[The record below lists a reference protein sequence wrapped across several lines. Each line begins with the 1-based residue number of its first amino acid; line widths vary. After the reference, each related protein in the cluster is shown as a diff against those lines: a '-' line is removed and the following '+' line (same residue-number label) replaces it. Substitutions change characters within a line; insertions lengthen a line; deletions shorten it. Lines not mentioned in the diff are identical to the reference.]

1 MIRFAGLV
9 SSQFE
14 RVLRALGLLL
24 VLAGIAMAVQAQPKD
39 ARSAA
44 RFDHSKTGYTLTGQH
59 IQTRCDSCHVQGL
72 FKGTPKD
79 CASCHTSGGRIQ
91 APGKPLTHV
100 QTSAACDSCHKTT
113 AWAPARFDH
122 VSVSGGT
129 CKTCHATNAMGAPA
143 KSAGHVE
150 TSASCDTC
158 HTSMSSW
165 VKISNFDHKGVVKGT
180 CESCHNGSK
189 ARGKS
194 PTHLPTNGAACDA
207 CHSTASFSAV
217 TAFSHAGITGNCASC
232 HDGKSRSKAAPTGG
246 TLGAIHAGATVC
258 ESCHTSTTTFK
269 QVTFKG
275 QPAGHASFN
284 GTTCTTCHFNGSTA
298 INTNVPMPS
307 LHPKVSSGTDC
318 SSCHTKTAW
327 KPATGNAMPADAV
340 HTNSNTANCTTCHA
354 TGFDRVAALKAFPHS
369 AIKGGVSCVACHD
382 GKSAG
387 VVSRPTGGSIG
398 AVHAQTTADCASCH
412 VNTSFRPARF
422 AGTPSHAGFTGASCT
437 TCHFNGSTAINTN
450 APMPSSHP
458 KVSNS
463 SDCSSCHSKT
473 AWKPTTGNGMP
484 ADAVHNNSNT
494 ADCTVCHANGYDRT
508 AALKAFQHS
517 LIKPGASCVSCHGGS
532 VSGVVSR
539 PVGGASGAAHAQT
552 TADCASCHVNTAF
565 KPAKFSGTPAHTGF
579 TGASCAFC
587 HFDGTAAKNT
597 NAPMPASHPK
607 VSGSSDCSSCHTKTA
622 WKPATA
628 GAMPADVVHNNST
641 TTNCATCH
649 SNGYDRSA
657 SLRTFQHSLVK
668 AGVSCATCHSGSVT
682 GVLGKPTSGILGG
695 IHTAATG
702 DCASCHV
709 VGASFVPA
717 RFAAGSIPA
726 GHAGFAAGSC
736 ATCHVNGTAAKNTN
750 APLSTG
756 HPAVSASTDCSSCH
770 TKTAWKPATAGAM
783 PADVVHN
790 NSTTTNCATCHS
802 NGYDRSASLRTFQH
816 SLVKAGVSCATCH
829 SGSVTG
835 VLGKPTSGILGG
847 IHTAATGDCASCHVV
862 GASFVPARFAA
873 GSIPAGHAGF
883 AAGSCATCHVNG
895 TAAKNTNAP
904 LSTGHPAV
912 SASTDCSS
920 CHTKTAWK
928 PATAGA
934 MPADVVHN
942 NSTTTNC
949 ATCHS
954 NGYDRSASLRT
965 FQHSLVKAGVS
976 CATCHSG
983 SVTGV
988 LGKPTSGILGGIHT
1002 AATGDCASCHV
1013 VGASFVPARFAAGS
1027 IPAGH
1032 AGFAA
1037 GSCATCHVNG
1047 TAAKNTNAPL
1057 STGHPAV
1064 SASTDCSS
1072 CHTKTAWKPATAGA
1086 MPADVV
1092 HNNSTTTNC
1101 ATCHSNGYDRSA
1113 SLRTFQ
1119 HSLVKAGVSCATC
1132 HSGSVT
1138 GVLGKP
1144 TSGILGGIHTAA
1156 TGDCASCH
1164 VVGTTF
1170 VPARFAAGS
1179 IPAGHA
1185 GFAAGSC
1192 ATCHV
1197 NGTAAKNTNAPL
1209 STGHP
1214 AVSASTDCSS
1224 CHTKTAWKPAT
1235 AGAMPADVVH
1245 NNSTTTN
1252 CATCHSNGYDRSAS
1266 LRTFQHSL
1274 VKAGV
1279 SCATCHSGSVTGVL
1293 GKPTSGILGGIH
1305 TAATGDCASCHVV
1318 GTTFVPARFAA
1329 GSIPAGHAGFA
1340 AGSCATCHV
1349 NGTAAKNTNA
1359 PLSTGHPAVSA
1370 STDCSSCHTKTA
1382 WKPATAGAM
1391 PADVVHN
1398 NSTTTNC
1405 ATCHSNGYDR
1415 SASLRT
1421 FQHSLVKA
1429 GVSCATCH
1437 SGSVTGVLGKP
1448 TSGILG
1454 GIHTAATGDCASCH
1468 VVGATFVPA
1477 RFAAGSIPAGHA
1489 GFAAG
1494 SCATCHVNGTAA
1506 KNTNAP
1512 LSTGHPAVSAST
1524 DCSSCHTKT
1533 AWKPATAGAMP
1544 ADVVHNNSTT
1554 TNCAT
1559 CHSNGYDRSA
1569 SLRTFQ
1575 HSLVKAGVSCA
1586 TCHSGSVTGVLG
1598 KPTSGILG
1606 GIHTAATGDCAS
1618 CHVVGATFVPA
1629 RFAAGS
1635 IPAGHAGF
1643 AAGSCATCHVNGTAA
1658 KNTNAPLSTGHPRS
1672 APAPTA
1678 VAATPR
1684 RRGSRPPPGRCRPT
1698 WCITTA
1704 PPPTAPPATATATT
1718 AAPRCAPSSTAWSRP
1733 G

>member
-1 MIRFAGLV
+1 MSCATCHSGSV
-9 SSQFE
+9 TG
-14 RVLRALGLLL
+14 VLGK
-24 VLAGIAMAVQAQPKD
+24 P
-39 ARSAA
+39 
-44 RFDHSKTGYTLTGQH
+44 
-59 IQTRCDSCHVQGL
+59 
-72 FKGTPKD
+72 
-79 CASCHTSGGRIQ
+79 TSGILGGI
-91 APGKPLTHV
+91 H
-100 QTSAACDSCHKTT
+100 T
-113 AWAPARFDH
+113 A
-122 VSVSGGT
+122 
-129 CKTCHATNAMGAPA
+129 
-143 KSAGHVE
+143 
-150 TSASCDTC
+150 
-158 HTSMSSW
+158 
-165 VKISNFDHKGVVKGT
+165 
-180 CESCHNGSK
+180 
-189 ARGKS
+189 
-194 PTHLPTNGAACDA
+194 
-207 CHSTASFSAV
+207 
-217 TAFSHAGITGNCASC
+217 
-232 HDGKSRSKAAPTGG
+232 
-246 TLGAIHAGATVC
+246 
-258 ESCHTSTTTFK
+258 
-269 QVTFKG
+269 
-275 QPAGHASFN
+275 
-284 GTTCTTCHFNGSTA
+284 
-298 INTNVPMPS
+298 
-307 LHPKVSSGTDC
+307 
-318 SSCHTKTAW
+318 
-327 KPATGNAMPADAV
+327 ATG
-340 HTNSNTANCTTCHA
+340 
-354 TGFDRVAALKAFPHS
+354 
-369 AIKGGVSCVACHD
+369 
-382 GKSAG
+382 
-387 VVSRPTGGSIG
+387 
-398 AVHAQTTADCASCH
+398 
-412 VNTSFRPARF
+412 
-422 AGTPSHAGFTGASCT
+422 
-437 TCHFNGSTAINTN
+437 
-450 APMPSSHP
+450 
-458 KVSNS
+458 
-463 SDCSSCHSKT
+463 
-473 AWKPTTGNGMP
+473 
-484 ADAVHNNSNT
+484 
-494 ADCTVCHANGYDRT
+494 
-508 AALKAFQHS
+508 
-517 LIKPGASCVSCHGGS
+517 
-532 VSGVVSR
+532 
-539 PVGGASGAAHAQT
+539 
-552 TADCASCHVNTAF
+552 DCASCHVNTAF

-756 HPAVSASTDCSSCH
+756 HTAVSASTDCSSCH

-862 GASFVPARFAA
+862 GTTFVPARFAA

-1013 VGASFVPARFAAGS
+1013 VGATFVPARFAAGSIPAGHAGFAAGSCATCHVNGTAAKNTNAPLFTGHPAVSASTDCSSCHTKTAWKPATAGAMPADVVHNNSTTTNCATCHSNGYDRSASLRTFQHSLVKAGVSCATCHSGSVTGVLGKPTSGILGGIHTAATGDCASCHVVGATFVPARFAAGSIPAGHAGFAAGSCATCHVNGTAAKNTNAPLSTGHPAVSASTDCSSCHTKTAWKPATAGAMPADVVHNNSTTTNCATCHSNGYDRSASLRTFQHSLVKAGVSCATCHSGSVTGVLGKPTSGILGGIHTAATGDCASCHVVGTTFVPARFAAGSIPAGHAGFAAGSCATCHVNGTAAKNTNAPLSTGHPAVSASTDCSSCHTKTAWKPATAGAMPADVVHNNSTTTNCATCHSNGYDRSASLRTFQHSLVKAGVSCATCHSGSVTGVLGKPTSGILGGIHTAATGDCASCHVVGTTFVPARFAAGS

-1468 VVGATFVPA
+1468 VVGAASCRPA
-1477 RFAAGSIPAGHA
+1477 LPPAASRPVTPALPP
-1489 GFAAG
+1489 AA
-1494 SCATCHVNGTAA
+1494 
-1506 KNTNAP
+1506 AP
-1512 LSTGHPAVSAST
+1512 
-1524 DCSSCHTKT
+1524 
-1533 AWKPATAGAMP
+1533 PATSMARRP
-1544 ADVVHNNSTT
+1544 
-1554 TNCAT
+1554 
-1559 CHSNGYDRSA
+1559 
-1569 SLRTFQ
+1569 RTPTPR
-1575 HSLVKAGVSCA
+1575 CPP
-1586 TCHSGSVTGVLG
+1586 VT
-1598 KPTSGILG
+1598 
-1606 GIHTAATGDCAS
+1606 
-1618 CHVVGATFVPA
+1618 
-1629 RFAAGS
+1629 R
-1635 IPAGHAGF
+1635 
-1643 AAGSCATCHVNGTAA
+1643 
-1658 KNTNAPLSTGHPRS
+1658 RS